1 MKKLFLTLLV
11 ICVVTI
17 AHGQSANVNID
28 SLQRNYM
35 ALAKS
40 TDPKILADLKK
51 ESYNQL
57 KSKDEKRWIMAANI
71 FFQLKMNSTA
81 DSVLDLIKK
90 QYPKGIVVRNKD
102 LPNIY
107 NETDPFKKERVYN
120 EWIKKYKPELL
131 GPDVVYDYARESVGQ
146 CFAEAGNSQK
156 AMEYANLMDHPTW
169 KSEGWAIIATYLMKA
184 GDFTNA
190 GILIKRSIENAEKY
204 TNINRKSNSNE
215 GFLSNSYYSYCK
227 IYADILYQQKK
238 YSEAWEYLNKSPKPR
253 YDQVYVNVLL
263 ALGRNLEAFRCLDAL
278 VTKGQGG
285 PEAVT
290 QLKELYIKLNG
301 SAEGYEKYL
310 SSIKESLEKE
320 THEALVKSM
329 INEQAPNFSLKD
341 TDGNTVTLSDFKGK
355 IVILDFWATWCTPC
369 KKSFPAMQM
378 AVNIYKD
385 DPNVKFLFIHTWEK
399 EEDATKSAINYLK
412 ENNYSFKLL
421 MDLKDPVTKT
431 NKVIESYK
439 VTGIP
444 TKFIIDGK
452 GNICFKVTGFSGGN
466 EAAVEEISKMIEM
479 AKRR

>member
-1 MKKLFLTLLV
+1 MLIGAVTL
-11 ICVVTI
+11 
-17 AHGQSANVNID
+17 AQGQPAKVNID

-40 TDPKILADLKK
+40 TDAKILADLKR

-71 FFQLKMNSTA
+71 FFQLKMSSTA

-90 QYPKGIVVRNKD
+90 RYPKGIVVRNKE
-102 LPNIY
+102 LPSIY
-107 NETDPFKKERVYN
+107 NEADPFKKESLYN
-120 EWIKKYKPELL
+120 AWINKFKPEQL

-146 CFAEAGNSQK
+146 RFAEVGNSQK
-156 AMEYANLMDHPTW
+156 AMEYANMMDHPFW

-184 GDFTNA
+184 GDLTNA
-190 GILIKRSIENAEKY
+190 GILIKRSVENAEK
-204 TNINRKSNSNE
+204 NSIPNRRNDSNVA
-215 GFLSNSYYSYCK
+215 FLSNSYYSYCK
-227 IYADILYQQKK
+227 IYADLLYLQKN

-253 YDQVYVNVLL
+253 YDQTYVNVLL
-263 ALGRNLEAFRCLDAL
+263 ALGRNLEAFRCLEAL

-285 PEAVT
+285 SETIA

-301 SAEGYEKYL
+301 SAEGYDKYF
-310 SSIKESLEKE
+310 SSIKDALEKE

-329 INEQAPNFSLKD
+329 INEPAPNFSLQD
-341 TDGNTVTLSDFKGK
+341 IDGNTVSLSDFKGK

-378 AVNIYKD
+378 AVDKYKD

-399 EEDATKSAINYLK
+399 EENATISAINYLK

-421 MDLKDPVTKT
+421 MDLKDPITKS
-431 NKVIESYK
+431 NKVIESFK

-444 TKFIIDGK
+444 TKFVIDGK

-479 AKRR
+479 AKGR